1 VEANAVLPDR
11 RKVVVMIQ
19 IGSFKKGVTENPG
32 FNFAMIEQEGELYFI
47 KRLNDLAARL
57 RALTTAEEKS
67 RTLSLPGLNQDLD

>member
-1 VEANAVLPDR
+1 MFICEANVVLPDE

-19 IGSFKKGVTENPG
+19 VGLVKKDITENPG

-47 KRLNDLAARL
+47 ERLSDLSARL

-67 RTLSLPGLNQDLD
+67 RTMSLPVV